1 LTRRKHKH
9 EGEASRPEVEG
20 EEGLPPTD
28 DELAAGELF
37 TAPPASSSE
46 ATAPPSEP
54 STRPA
59 DELDAELQ
67 RVKAEAAEYL
77 DGWQRARAE
86 FANYKKRVEREQQ
99 DSHARAAAGILV
111 RFLPVLDDLERALK
125 ERPAQ
130 ADPAWLDGIGLV
142 QRKLRALLEA
152 EGVEA
157 IPAEGVS
164 FDPTMHEAVTHEVS
178 GDHQEGQIIE
188 VLQQGYRLGDRVLRP
203 AQVRVA
209 K

>member
-1 LTRRKHKH
+1 LTRRKHRQ
-9 EGEASRPEVEG
+9 EGEDPRPEAEG
-20 EEGLPPTD
+20 EGGLPPTD
-28 DELAAGELF
+28 DEVAAGELF
-37 TAPPASSSE
+37 TAPPVSSSE
-46 ATAPPSEP
+46 ATYPPPEL

-59 DELDAELQ
+59 DELEAELQ
-67 RVKAEAAEYL
+67 RVKAEATEYL

-86 FANYKKRVEREQQ
+86 FANYKKRVDREQQ
-99 DSHARAAAGILV
+99 DAHARAAAGILV
-111 RFLPVLDDLERALK
+111 RFLTVLDDLERALK

-130 ADPAWLDGIGLV
+130 ADPAWVEGIELV
-142 QRKLRALLEA
+142 QRKLQALLEA

-157 IPAEGVS
+157 IPAEGAT
-164 FDPTMHEAVTHEVS
+164 FDPTVHEAVTHEVS
-178 GDHQEGQIIE
+178 GDHREGQIIE